1 MKKRSKDN
9 LPVVVWLTGLSGAG
23 KTTIAKE
30 LVKKFKEKSIP
41 VEFLDGD
48 IIRNIFPRTGFTR
61 EERDRHIKRIGFLA
75 GILEKNGISVV
86 ASFIS
91 PYQESRDFVR
101 NNCKNFF
108 EVHVA
113 TPLEECERR
122 DVKNL
127 YARARAG
134 EITHFTGI
142 DDPYEVPENPEMTI
156 DTTGKSVE
164 ACVNAILDRLGI

>member
-1 MKKRSKDN
+1 M
-9 LPVVVWLTGLSGAG
+9 
-23 KTTIAKE
+23 
-30 LVKKFKEKSIP
+30 
-41 VEFLDGD
+41 
-48 IIRNIFPRTGFTR
+48 
-61 EERDRHIKRIGFLA
+61 
-75 GILEKNGISVV
+75 V

-108 EVHVA
+108 EVYVS

-122 DVKNL
+122 DAKNL
-127 YARARAG
+127 YYRARTG

-164 ACVNAILDRLGI
+164 ACVNDIINRLGI